1 MRILLVRIF
10 LLCFFTLP
18 YLTYTYRYLPKVVSE
33 KEKRKKNRCLGLIFP
48 ISFFFLIPSQA

>member
-10 LLCFFTLP
+10 YYCAFSL

-33 KEKRKKNRCLGLIFP
+33 KEKEKKNDVWG
-48 ISFFFLIPSQA
+48 

>member
-10 LLCFFTLP
+10 FYYAFLP

-33 KEKRKKNRCLGLIFP
+33 KEKRKKKLCLGLIFP
-48 ISFFFLIPSQA
+48 ISLF